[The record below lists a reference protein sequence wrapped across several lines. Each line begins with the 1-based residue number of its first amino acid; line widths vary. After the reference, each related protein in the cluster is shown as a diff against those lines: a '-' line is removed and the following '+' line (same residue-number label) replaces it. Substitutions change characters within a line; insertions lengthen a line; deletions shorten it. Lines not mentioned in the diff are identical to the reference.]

1 MRKAPTVLL
10 LSLAVPALSALPV
23 ITVPAATAHPVAPDV
38 RAVALRGVDPTV
50 LSSPAGVRSSAV
62 ATRAWRENAS
72 PNARAT
78 FGPAAA
84 ASSPAVLASA
94 QHTTTFSLLG
104 VTWRATK
111 RPADLTVVVR
121 SHAAKG
127 WSAWTPLEQLDEVG
141 PSDAAGRLGTEPL
154 WVGDSDGYQV
164 RVDLHS
170 GSLPT
175 GLRVDLV
182 APGNSP
188 ADATAGQ
195 VGGPAASA
203 AAAVSAPVINSRA
216 SWGADERLRNGGPYY
231 NSTIKEGFVH
241 HTAGTNNYSSADV
254 PKIIRGIYA
263 YHTKSNGWSDIGYNF
278 LVDRFGRLWEGRYGG
293 ITRAVRGAHTGGF
306 NVDSFAVSAI
316 GDYGKVKAPTAMI
329 DAIARLLAWKLSLY
343 YRNPMGTTTLVSQGG
358 GTSKYPAGRSVSF
371 NVISGHRDAGNTE
384 CPGNYLYNQLA
395 NIRSLTSSY
404 LGAALISPA
413 ASTDLVPAGTSL
425 TVTARTAQAQQ
436 WRLDVRN
443 HLDGTLVR
451 TITGSAAAGG
461 SVKAVWDQLDANGA
475 KLRPGAYDLSLS
487 SSNGGG
493 TARTWH
499 HRVALLPPAG
509 QPATAPA
516 VSLPGTSGFVALD
529 PTRIYDSL
537 TVGHLPLGPGQR
549 MDLHVLGAGGVPS
562 SGVGSVALTVTARWP
577 TSTTSLSVWPAGA
590 TSPASPTMTVE
601 SGTTRSALAVSALGG
616 NGLVSLRNSAG
627 VTEVAVDVVGYYP
640 IASSASGQRLHLV
653 RPFRLYDSRASGIMR
668 SGTGRT
674 ITLPTSSGIASSRMG
689 AAIVNVTALSATG
702 AGDLVVHSP
711 GSGLGAA
718 VTLTYSKAT
727 NASSRTIT
735 SLSGGALRI
744 SVRGAD
750 TQVLVDVIGWYA
762 PTSVAGGQRFQA
774 IAPRRVLDTSAGIG
788 AAKGSVR
795 RNGTVVVTVAGT
807 GRVLPSSAR
816 AVLLNL
822 ISTSKKMQTYRTS
835 WPAHPTWPS
844 WSDIYLTKGRATS
857 NLVLVR
863 VRHGGRKDGKFSL
876 RNYAK
881 KTNLVADVVGY
892 YR

>member
-1 MRKAPTVLL
+1 
-10 LSLAVPALSALPV
+10 
-23 ITVPAATAHPVAPDV
+23 
-38 RAVALRGVDPTV
+38 
-50 LSSPAGVRSSAV
+50 
-62 ATRAWRENAS
+62 
-72 PNARAT
+72 
-78 FGPAAA
+78 
-84 ASSPAVLASA
+84 VLASA
-94 QHTTTFSLLG
+94 RAAKAFQLLG
-104 VTWRATK
+104 VTWRSSQQ
-111 RPADLTVVVR
+111 PVDLTVVVR
-121 SHAAKG
+121 AHGAQG

-170 GSLPT
+170 GALPT

-182 APGNSP
+182 APGDSA

-231 NSTIKEGFVH
+231 NSTVKEGFVH
-241 HTAGTNNYSSADV
+241 HTAGTNGYSSADV

-316 GDYGKVKAPTAMI
+316 GDYGKVATPPAMI

-358 GTSKYPAGRSVSF
+358 GTSKYPAGRSVTF

-384 CPGNYLYNQLA
+384 CPGKYLYKELA
-395 NIRSLTSSY
+395 HIRSLTTSY

-413 ASTDLVPAGTSL
+413 ASSDLVQAGASL
-425 TVTARTAQAQQ
+425 TVTAKTTQAQQ

-451 TITGSAAAGG
+451 AMTGSAAPGDP
-461 SVKAVWDQLDANGA
+461 VKAVWDRLDANGA
-475 KLRPGAYDLSLS
+475 SPRPGAYDLSLS
-487 SSNGGG
+487 SWNGSG

-509 QPATAPA
+509 QPATAPTVA
-516 VSLPGTSGFVALD
+516 LPGTSGFVPLD

-537 TVGHLPLGPGQR
+537 TGGHLPLGPGQR
-549 MDLHVLGAGGVPS
+549 LDLHVLGAGGVPS

-590 TSPASPTMTVE
+590 TRPVSSTMTVE
-601 SGTTRSALAVSALGG
+601 SGATRSGLAVSALGG
-616 NGLVSLRNSAG
+616 KGLVSLRNSAG

-640 IASSASGQRLHLV
+640 TGSSASGQRLHLV

-674 ITLPTSSGIASSRMG
+674 ITLPSSNGIASSRMG
-689 AAIVNVTALSATG
+689 AAIVNVTALSASG
-702 AGDLVVHSP
+702 VGDLVVHSP
-711 GSGLGAA
+711 GSGLGSA
-718 VTLTYSKAT
+718 VTLTYSKTTKAT
-727 NASSRTIT
+727 SRTVT

-744 SVRGAD
+744 SVRGAN
-750 TQVLVDVIGWYA
+750 THVLVDVIGWYA

-774 IAPRRVLDTSAGIG
+774 IAPRRVLDTSTGIG
-788 AAKGSVR
+788 ATKGSVHR
-795 RNGTVVVTVAGT
+795 DGTIVVKVAGT
-807 GRVLPSSAR
+807 GRVLPSAAR

-822 ISTSKKMQTYRTS
+822 TSTSMKLQTYRTS

-844 WSDIYLTKGRATS
+844 SSDVYLTKGRATS

-863 VRHGGRKDGKFSL
+863 IRQGGKKQGKFSL